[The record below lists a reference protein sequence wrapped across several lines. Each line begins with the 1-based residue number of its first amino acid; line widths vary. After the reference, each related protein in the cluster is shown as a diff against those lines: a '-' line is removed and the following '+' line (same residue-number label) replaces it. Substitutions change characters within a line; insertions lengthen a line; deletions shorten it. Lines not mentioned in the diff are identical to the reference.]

1 MGIFSSI
8 KKAIGFGSSES
19 KEAISLLDDNCAC
32 GGNCTCGQA
41 EVKEEPKAE
50 TIKTVLPNGSLKEEK
65 IEEFED
71 IRHATQPGR
80 TTATKPKA
88 KKKPAAKKTTTA
100 KSTLKCGGVKKV
112 STDDAGPKAAVK
124 PKAKKA
130 SNKAKAAKKK

>member
-1 MGIFSSI
+1 MGILSSI
-8 KKAIGFGSSES
+8 KKAIGLGSSES

-41 EVKEEPKAE
+41 EVKEEPKAD

-71 IRHATQPGR
+71 IRDATQPGR

-88 KKKPAAKKTTTA
+88 KKPAAKKTTTA

>member
-1 MGIFSSI
+1 MGILSSI
-8 KKAIGFGSSES
+8 KKAIGLGSSES

-65 IEEFED
+65 IEEFDD
-71 IRHATQPGR
+71 IRDATQPGR

-88 KKKPAAKKTTTA
+88 KKPAAKKTTTA

>member
-65 IEEFED
+65 IEGFED
-71 IRHATQPGR
+71 IRDATQPGR

-88 KKKPAAKKTTTA
+88 KKPAAKKTTTA

>member
-71 IRHATQPGR
+71 IRDATQPGR

-88 KKKPAAKKTTTA
+88 KKPAAKKTTTA

>member
-71 IRHATQPGR
+71 IRDATQPGR

-88 KKKPAAKKTTTA
+88 KKPAAKKTTTA

-112 STDDAGPKAAVK
+112 ITDDAGPKAAVK

>member
-41 EVKEEPKAE
+41 EVKEEPKAA

-71 IRHATQPGR
+71 IRDATQPGR

-88 KKKPAAKKTTTA
+88 KKPAAKKTTTA

>member
-71 IRHATQPGR
+71 IRDATQQGR

-88 KKKPAAKKTTTA
+88 KKPAAKKTTTA

>member
-71 IRHATQPGR
+71 IRDATQPGR

-88 KKKPAAKKTTTA
+88 KQPAAKKTTTA

>member
-1 MGIFSSI
+1 MGILSSI
-8 KKAIGFGSSES
+8 KKAIGLGSSES

-71 IRHATQPGR
+71 IRDATQPGR

-88 KKKPAAKKTTTA
+88 KKPAAKKTTTA

>member
-1 MGIFSSI
+1 MGIFNSI

-65 IEEFED
+65 IEEFDD
-71 IRHATQPGR
+71 IRDATQPGR

-88 KKKPAAKKTTTA
+88 KKPAAKKTTTA

>member
-19 KEAISLLDDNCAC
+19 KESISLLDDNCAC

-71 IRHATQPGR
+71 IRDATQPGR

-88 KKKPAAKKTTTA
+88 KKPAAKKTTTA

>member
-71 IRHATQPGR
+71 IRDATQPGR

-88 KKKPAAKKTTTA
+88 KKPAAKKTTTA

-112 STDDAGPKAAVK
+112 SPDDAGPKAAVK

>member
-65 IEEFED
+65 IEEFDD
-71 IRHATQPGR
+71 IRDATQPGR

-88 KKKPAAKKTTTA
+88 KKPAAKKTTTA